1 MSEITTGYLYDVASR
16 SESLE
21 EYKKLL
27 VSIADQK
34 KNWIQIIKQI
44 VSDNGYSASEFG
56 KACGVSRQAA
66 QKWMNGAV
74 PKKRE
79 TFIRIGFAAH
89 YNLEQMNYF
98 LQRYG
103 RCNKLY
109 PKCLEDSVYI
119 FVLNSDTIEHTY
131 QSCQSIIDLLKVE
144 LTTTEEDNQNESYE
158 TIALLESLS
167 SLSTLPEML
176 AFVAENTSVYRD
188 QYSKLYAYV
197 EDFIQR
203 NLLSD
208 GIEEDSVYNLANSQQ
223 WSSSLRHCVSEIS
236 QKKWYPDRNKIISLG
251 IHLNMDVDQINKMLE
266 LAQMEELCAKNPFEN
281 AIIYALENAQL
292 EDVIYTDGTD
302 TLCVYV
308 RRVLES
314 LDYSGVDFFM
324 DELPEDYEDD
334 EIF

>member
-56 KACGVSRQAA
+56 KVCGVSRQAA

-188 QYSKLYAYV
+188 QYSKLYTYV

-223 WSSSLRHCVSEIS
+223 WSSSLR
-236 QKKWYPDRNKIISLG
+236 QDRKS
-251 IHLNMDVDQINKMLE
+251 V
-266 LAQMEELCAKNPFEN
+266 
-281 AIIYALENAQL
+281 
-292 EDVIYTDGTD
+292 V
-302 TLCVYV
+302 
-308 RRVLES
+308 
-314 LDYSGVDFFM
+314 
-324 DELPEDYEDD
+324 
-334 EIF
+334 

>member
-56 KACGVSRQAA
+56 KVCGVSRQAA

>member
-34 KNWIQIIKQI
+34 KNWTQIINQI

-56 KACGVSRQAA
+56 KVCGVSRQAA

-188 QYSKLYAYV
+188 QYSKLYTYV

-324 DELPEDYEDD
+324 DELPDDYDDD

>member
-16 SESLE
+16 SESIE

-34 KNWIQIIKQI
+34 KNWTQIINQI

-56 KACGVSRQAA
+56 KICGVSRQAA

-188 QYSKLYAYV
+188 QYSKLYTYV

>member
-1 MSEITTGYLYDVASR
+1 MSDISTGYLYDVASR

-44 VSDNGYSASEFG
+44 VSENEYSGSAFAR
-56 KACGVSRQAA
+56 ACGVSRQAA
-66 QKWMNGAV
+66 QKWMSGAV

-89 YNLEQMNYF
+89 YDLDQMNYF

-109 PKCLEDSVYI
+109 PKCLEDLVYI
-119 FVLNSDTIEHTY
+119 FVLSSETIEHSY
-131 QSCQSIIDLLKVE
+131 KSCQSIIDLLKVE
-144 LTTTEEDNQNESYE
+144 LTTTENDDQGESCE
-158 TIALLESLS
+158 TMALLESLS

-176 AFVAENTSVYRD
+176 SFVADNTSVYRN
-188 QYSKLYAYV
+188 QYSRLYAYV

-251 IHLNMDVDQINKMLE
+251 IHLNMDVEQINKMLE

-281 AIIYALENAQL
+281 AIIYALENAKL
-292 EDVIYTDGTD
+292 EDIIYTDGTD
-302 TLCVYV
+302 SLCRYV
-308 RRVLES
+308 RNVLES

-324 DELPEDYEDD
+324 DELPENYDD

>member
-34 KNWIQIIKQI
+34 KNWTQIINQI

-56 KACGVSRQAA
+56 KICGVSRQAA

-131 QSCQSIIDLLKVE
+131 QSCQSFIDLLKVE

-188 QYSKLYAYV
+188 QYSKLYTYV

-251 IHLNMDVDQINKMLE
+251 IHLNMDVDQINKMFE

-324 DELPEDYEDD
+324 DELPDDYDDD

>member
-16 SESLE
+16 TESLE

-56 KACGVSRQAA
+56 KVCGVSRQAA

-188 QYSKLYAYV
+188 QYSKLYTYV

>member
-1 MSEITTGYLYDVASR
+1 MILAQRPGPTQEPTGSNAGMPQAKQPIGWTTNSP
-16 SESLE
+16 
-21 EYKKLL
+21 
-27 VSIADQK
+27 I
-34 KNWIQIIKQI
+34 
-44 VSDNGYSASEFG
+44 
-56 KACGVSRQAA
+56 SRQAA

-188 QYSKLYAYV
+188 QYSKLYTYV

-324 DELPEDYEDD
+324 DELPDDYEDD

>member
-16 SESLE
+16 SESIE

-34 KNWIQIIKQI
+34 KNWTQIINQI

-56 KACGVSRQAA
+56 KICGVSRQAA

-324 DELPEDYEDD
+324 DELPDDYEDD

>member
-56 KACGVSRQAA
+56 KICGVSRQAA

-188 QYSKLYAYV
+188 QYSKLYTYV

-324 DELPEDYEDD
+324 DELPDDYEDD

>member
-188 QYSKLYAYV
+188 QYSKLYTYV

>member
-34 KNWIQIIKQI
+34 KNWTQIINQI

-56 KACGVSRQAA
+56 KVCGVSRQAA

-188 QYSKLYAYV
+188 QYSKLYTYV

-251 IHLNMDVDQINKMLE
+251 IHLNMDVDQINKMFE

>member
-16 SESLE
+16 SESIE

-34 KNWIQIIKQI
+34 KNWTQIINQI

-56 KACGVSRQAA
+56 KICGVSRQAA

-89 YNLEQMNYF
+89 YNLEQMKYF

-251 IHLNMDVDQINKMLE
+251 IHLNMDVEQINKMLE

-324 DELPEDYEDD
+324 DELPDDYEDD

>member
-34 KNWIQIIKQI
+34 KNWTQIINQI

-56 KACGVSRQAA
+56 KICGVSRQAA
-66 QKWMNGAV
+66 QKWMSGAV

-188 QYSKLYAYV
+188 QYSKLYTYV